1 MINQER
7 GPLLRLPFLALSTA
21 SILLAQDSVTVTRR
35 AAPDKALVFQ
45 VDVPASRAAVWE
57 AFSTSTGL
65 ITWLAPE
72 AFVNLRNGGEWTA
85 RFPTGSTG
93 GGTIVRF
100 NPGRELVL
108 SALAPD
114 RFPAVRAE
122 RTTAIFEFETVGDR
136 TRVRLTQ
143 TGWKQGEEWD
153 RAYDYLAAGNAQ
165 LLEALRQRFSSGPLH
180 WPKILAG
187 SKQ

>member
-7 GPLLRLPFLALSTA
+7 GLLLRLPFLALATA
-21 SILLAQDSVTVTRR
+21 SILLAQESVTVTRR
-35 AAPDKALVFQ
+35 AAPNKALIFQ
-45 VDVPASRAAVWE
+45 VDVTASRAAVWE
-57 AFSTSTGL
+57 AFSTSSGL

-72 AFVNLRNGGEWTA
+72 AYVDLRNGGEWTA

-93 GGTIVRF
+93 GGTILRF
-100 NPGRELVL
+100 DFGKELVL
-108 SALAPD
+108 AALAPD

-122 RTTAIFEFETVGDR
+122 RTIATFQFETVDDR

-153 RAYDYLAAGNAQ
+153 RAYEYLAAGNAQ
-165 LLEALRQRFSSGPLH
+165 LLEALRRRFSSGPLD
-180 WPKILAG
+180 WPKILAS